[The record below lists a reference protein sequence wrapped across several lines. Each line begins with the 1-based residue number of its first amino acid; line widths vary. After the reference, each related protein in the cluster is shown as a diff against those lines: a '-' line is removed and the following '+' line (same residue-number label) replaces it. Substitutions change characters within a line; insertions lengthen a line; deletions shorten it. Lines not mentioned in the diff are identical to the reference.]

1 MSGAGTAESTDD
13 SARARKHR
21 GFIFAMVADVSA
33 SLGFV
38 FSGLVPLLLL
48 LCFHEREEHYE
59 KVWRIAFA
67 LGLIV
72 SYHHAYANP
81 GTNKAFSLLC
91 RSSGSGTEWQC
102 PRLSDATLLANR

>member
-48 LCFHEREEHYE
+48 LCFHEREEHYK

-72 SYHHAYANP
+72 SQVIYLLIQVLMVL
-81 GTNKAFSLLC
+81 SLQC
-91 RSSGSGTEWQC
+91 QSSGSGIEWQC
-102 PRLSDATLLANR
+102 LRQSGAALLENR